1 MALPSFSARTTAAH
15 GDSSKRRSAS
25 AAVRMFRRE
34 ECVVAPLSEES
45 TRRWRIVRL
54 IGAVAALL
62 VAIGGWGGGAV
73 MTQNPI
79 TSVPVIN
86 LLSRAPFSS
95 VGLCLIGTS
104 VIVVAWL
111 TMMRYALPLRHY
123 NRGETAVTQMTEGQ
137 TWTVIAAWVL
147 PLFFTAP
154 LFS

>member
-1 MALPSFSARTTAAH
+1 
-15 GDSSKRRSAS
+15 
-25 AAVRMFRRE
+25 MFRRE

-111 TMMRYALPLRHY
+111 TMMRYAPPPE
-123 NRGETAVTQMTEGQ
+123 GGMTLTVEPMLTLGDQ
-137 TWTVIAAWVL
+137 SNHQWDDGWTVLTNDGSRCAQFEQTLVVEKDGARIL
-147 PLFFTAP
+147 TTLE
-154 LFS
+154 